1 MRKIAERFRQVPPE
15 PGANRLIVAAC
26 ADAKGQ
32 PHALQPCAIAH
43 IMETGNFLT
52 GGEIMESL
60 TARQAAEKWGL
71 APRTVQQ
78 LCTQG
83 RIPGAQKFGK
93 SWAIPANAAR
103 PEDLRRNKQEPAAP
117 PPDLVMPDAPFTMMP
132 LMNTP
137 FRPGQCRATV
147 EAMAEGPRKDMAWAE
162 YYYFSAQAEQA
173 AQAAE
178 PYLISPDLG
187 LRLSACWIYGYANL
201 TTGQIR
207 QARHAL
213 KTVQRTLAEGENLSP
228 GLRAAVSFV
237 AAGAAVLLHLPLPV
251 GLPSTRDLL
260 PLLSPG
266 LRAFA
271 LYVQAHYLYLQ
282 KDYAKSVGM
291 VEAALVM
298 GAEAYPIP
306 AIYLHLAAVMDYMRL
321 RQLPQAQAHRLS
333 AWTLARP
340 DDLIEGFGEHH
351 GLMGGM
357 LESTFKVKWPEDL
370 RRILDVTYR
379 FSWGWRRVHNPDT
392 GHEVADNL
400 TTTEFSVAMLTAQGW
415 TSREIA
421 AHMNISP
428 NTVKRHLVEIKKK
441 LGLSNR
447 KELKQYML
455 P

>member
-1 MRKIAERFRQVPPE
+1 
-15 PGANRLIVAAC
+15 
-26 ADAKGQ
+26 
-32 PHALQPCAIAH
+32 
-43 IMETGNFLT
+43 
-52 GGEIMESL
+52 MESL

-103 PEDLRRNKQEPAAP
+103 PEDLRRNKQEPTAP

-173 AQAAE
+173 AQAAK
-178 PYLISPDLG
+178 PYLASPDLG

-213 KTVQRTLAEGENLSP
+213 KTVQRTLAEGENLFPS
-228 GLRAAVSFV
+228 LRAAVSFV

-321 RQLPQAQAHRLS
+321 RQLPQAQAHLLS

-441 LGLSNR
+441 LGISNR